1 MTSLTFLM
9 SILSLFSLSLAGPLS
24 YAACQSACNYGAV
37 CCYSSVG
44 LKFGAVTL
52 VGAVTGPGGWITWL
66 ASAPVST
73 IALAAA
79 CSAAQGTCMAACT
92 PLLVAPTP

>member
-1 MTSLTFLM
+1 MLLLM
-9 SILSLFSLSLAGPLS
+9 SMISFSFAGPLA

-52 VGAVTGPGGWITWL
+52 AGAATGPGGWIAWL
-66 ASAPVST
+66 ASAPAST
-73 IALAAA
+73 IALAAT

-92 PLLVAPTP
+92 PLLLAPTP